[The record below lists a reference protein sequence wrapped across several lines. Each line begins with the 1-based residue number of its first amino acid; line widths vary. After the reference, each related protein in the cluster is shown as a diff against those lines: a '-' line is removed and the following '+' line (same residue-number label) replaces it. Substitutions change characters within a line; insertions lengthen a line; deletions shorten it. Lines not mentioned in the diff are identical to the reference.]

1 MLMSNIDYS
10 DCKRLTLPTGHV
22 GMYFAGQPPQING
35 IKEQSA
41 LAGMVMLGDEAE
53 YIVGLVVP
61 GIIEMYGF
69 DQSELSYLLGRYSDV
84 EGRVLLVSKN
94 PVVDGGKKAM
104 VTLPRGKIG
113 VIFAGSPPIVT
124 MVRDESPLNGL
135 IASGQI
141 VLGLQIPNTLDF
153 ASSDIDTSELV
164 AMLKANQHRDD
175 RILVVSDEQIPIIQT
190 PSSVAKKDVV
200 MPPSDFAEPGGDWYL
215 QQYCGGKSIA
225 AACCGLLLCGLIGVG
240 IICMNL
246 DERYIY
252 LEPNNGRRF
261 NTKGKI
267 VGKGAKGLIPLPEGF
282 VIPMKSPKKGKELPV
297 HVNASAVHPVEE

>member
-1 MLMSNIDYS
+1 
-10 DCKRLTLPTGHV
+10 
-22 GMYFAGQPPQING
+22 
-35 IKEQSA
+35 
-41 LAGMVMLGDEAE
+41 MVMVGDEAE
-53 YIVGLVVP
+53 YIVGLIVP

-69 DQSELSYLLGRYSDV
+69 YQSELSYLLGRYSNV
-84 EGRVLLVSKN
+84 EGRVLLLSKN

-124 MVRDESPLNGL
+124 MVRDESPLYGL
-135 IASGQI
+135 IAAGQI
-141 VLGLQIPNTLDF
+141 VIGLQIPNTLDF
-153 ASSDIDTSELV
+153 SSSDIGTSELV

-175 RILVVSDEQIPIIQT
+175 RILVVSDEQEPIVRM
-190 PSSVAKKDVV
+190 PPNVSKKDVV

-215 QQYCGGKSIA
+215 QQYCGGKSIV
-225 AACCGLLLCGLIGVG
+225 AACCGVLICGIIGVLP
-240 IICMNL
+240 ICMNL

-267 VGKGAKGLIPLPEGF
+267 VGKGGKGLMPLPEGI
-282 VIPMKSPKKGKELPV
+282 VIPIKSSKKKKGKELTV
-297 HVNASAVHPVEE
+297 SASAIHPVEE